1 MSLTVH
7 GVGPEVTGDMAHAE
21 THFHSRTSYSCN
33 VGQTTQKTVC
43 THAVRL
49 RTAPA
54 LNLATS
60 GAHKCSPWPSC
71 RSLAPVSCHAA
82 VVFHLARARMCALL
96 RWLRLG
102 HRLTLLHVA
111 CTSHAS
117 TAAARLASVA
127 AGQLI
132 DRRLASQAHRC
143 GAVVARSWRRG
154 HGGAVMA
161 AQSRRVLV
169 ASDPAGERE
178 GQGKEWRKTRRTNS
192 TPTKRA

>member
-1 MSLTVH
+1 
-7 GVGPEVTGDMAHAE
+7 MAHAE

-132 DRRLASQAHRC
+132 DRRLARRHVA
-143 GAVVARSWRRG
+143 AARSWLGR
-154 HGGAVMA
+154 GGAVMA
-161 AQSRRVLV
+161 ARSWRRSHGGCWWRRTPRARERAKGRSGGRVLRKKRGL
-169 ASDPAGERE
+169 DPDTVGH
-178 GQGKEWRKTRRTNS
+178 
-192 TPTKRA
+192 